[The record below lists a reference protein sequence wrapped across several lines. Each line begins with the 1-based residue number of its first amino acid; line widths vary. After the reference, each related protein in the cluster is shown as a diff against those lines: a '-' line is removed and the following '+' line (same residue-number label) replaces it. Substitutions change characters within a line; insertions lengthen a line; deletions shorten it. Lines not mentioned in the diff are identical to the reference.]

1 MFTNTFKRKSAVMAM
16 SIMFATAPFAL
27 AGNKA
32 TSASSGQD
40 QHYQTSQGHS
50 ATSSSSTM
58 DMQQHQAISA
68 TVEEVNQQENRVSL
82 RLDDG
87 NTVEMQVP
95 AAMVSDLQQGDS
107 VEVSIRKADKGQQS
121 GTSGGQHSRP
131 QSDGMGTTPSQSL
144 NPGSTR

>member
-1 MFTNTFKRKSAVMAM
+1 MKRSCRAVSMMGVEGRERAESFFELNKEACSMFTHTFKRKSAIMAM

-50 ATSSSSTM
+50 ATSSSSAM
-58 DMQQHQAISA
+58 DMQHHQAISA

-107 VEVSIRKADKGQQS
+107 VEVSIRK
-121 GTSGGQHSRP
+121 
-131 QSDGMGTTPSQSL
+131 
-144 NPGSTR
+144 